1 MQHITPLT
9 SQASSLIGRYVRI
22 VKHHRRVGGRVG
34 TVRDLFWKGNEP
46 WVVVQLT
53 SGLQRAVAYGWTDL
67 PLDQCPRP
75 QELPEMLPA
84 GLLAMALYWRGMRAR
99 RSRRLGLQPQK
110 T

>member
-1 MQHITPLT
+1 MQHIAPFT

-22 VKHHRRVGGRVG
+22 VKHYRRIGGRVG

-53 SGLQRAVAYGWTDL
+53 SGLQSAVAYGWTDL

-75 QELPEMLPA
+75 PELPTILPA
-84 GLLAMALYWRGMRAR
+84 GLLAMALYWRGMQAR
-99 RSRRLGLQPQK
+99 RSRRSRLQQQ